1 MSSAAT
7 WLYRLGHL
15 NLYQAK
21 HGRAPH
27 KPLLLLVILDLAE
40 RGELPSDILVLT
52 AELAYRF
59 DTYWT
64 VVRHRRTQPPDV
76 RMPFHH
82 LTGDGVWTAFTAA
95 ALKSPHRSVT
105 THVQLNPEFVACTN
119 EAAFRDQAR
128 RILVATYFE
137 PAERNA
143 LYHLLGMPVPTDDEI
158 VRDANF
164 ERPDDARLTGR
175 EARFRLDVVPTYN
188 YTCALTGYRIT
199 TIGQGTIV
207 DAAHIHEFSDS
218 RNNDPKNGMALCK
231 NAHWLFDVGLWSV
244 GEDYR
249 IIVAKDAFSEDSPD
263 QRPLADYSGNT
274 LRLPND
280 PSLWPDPR
288 HLAWHRKHRFLGVA

>member
-1 MSSAAT
+1 
-7 WLYRLGHL
+7 
-15 NLYQAK
+15 
-21 HGRAPH
+21 
-27 KPLLLLVILDLAE
+27 
-40 RGELPSDILVLT
+40 
-52 AELAYRF
+52 
-59 DTYWT
+59 
-64 VVRHRRTQPPDV
+64 
-76 RMPFHH
+76 MPFHH

-95 ALKSPHRSVT
+95 GLKSPHRSVT
-105 THVQLNPEFVACTN
+105 TYVQLNPEFAACTN
-119 EAAFRDQAR
+119 DATFRDQAR

-143 LYHLLGMPVPTDDEI
+143 LYHLLGVAVPTDDEI
-158 VRDANF
+158 ARDANF
-164 ERPDDARLTGR
+164 ERPDDARLAGR
-175 EARFRLDVVPTYN
+175 EGRFRLDVVPTYN
-188 YTCALTGYRIT
+188 YTCALTGYRVT

-244 GEDYR
+244 GDDYR

-274 LRLPND
+274 LRLPKD

-288 HLAWHRKHRFLGVA
+288 HLAWHRKHRFLGAA